1 MTTTEQPAVV
11 PSTTASQPVVPRSA
25 TAPSAAGPAG
35 SAGPPVVRVRD
46 MRMSYGTTHVLHGID
61 LDIHRGEI
69 FALLGPN
76 GAGKTTTVEILE
88 GFRQRSAGE
97 VTVLGTDPA
106 HGDDTWRA
114 RIGLVLQSWR
124 DHRRWQVAELL
135 KHFAR
140 YYPAPRDPAA
150 LLALVGLTE
159 QAGQQVDRL
168 SGGQRRRLDV
178 ALAIVG
184 RPELLFLDEPT
195 TGFDPEARRDFHD
208 LVERLAR
215 DEGVT
220 VLLTTHDLAEA
231 ERLADRIAVLVSGRI
246 RAGGTPAELARRA
259 AAQAEVRWTTAD
271 GTARRER
278 TEDPSRL
285 VWELHRDT
293 QGPVADLE
301 VRRPTLEDT
310 YLHMVHREDGAGN
323 GDGAGAGAG
332 GRGAGRAGTWSREAS
347 DAETSDGE
355 APDAETSGG
364 EAPDGEKEA

>member
-1 MTTTEQPAVV
+1 MTTTDHQPADQAV
-11 PSTTASQPVVPRSA
+11 TTPAPTGSPAPQPVI
-25 TAPSAAGPAG
+25 
-35 SAGPPVVRVRD
+35 RVRD
-46 MRMSYGTTHVLHGID
+46 LRMSYGGAHVLHGID

-69 FALLGPN
+69 VALLGPN

-97 VTVLGTDPA
+97 VAVLGTDPA
-106 HGDDTWRA
+106 RGDDSWRA

-135 KHFAR
+135 THFAT
-140 YYPAPRDPAA
+140 YYPQPRDPAE

-159 QAGQQVDRL
+159 QARQQVDRL

-220 VLLTTHDLAEA
+220 ILLTTHDLAEA
-231 ERLADRIAVLVSGRI
+231 ERLADRIAMLVNGRI
-246 RAGGTPAELARRA
+246 RAHGTPSELARRA
-259 AAQAEVRWTTAD
+259 AAQAEVRWTAPD

-278 TEDPSRL
+278 TEDPSQL
-285 VWELHRDT
+285 VWELHQET
-293 QGPVADLE
+293 GGPVADLE

-310 YLHMVHREDGAGN
+310 YLHMVHRDA
-323 GDGAGAGAG
+323 GDGTGTTDASEAGA
-332 GRGAGRAGTWSREAS
+332 
-347 DAETSDGE
+347 SDGE
-355 APDAETSGG
+355 KRAA
-364 EAPDGEKEA
+364 